1 MSKAL
6 LIKSVNYKIQELGRT
21 LLGPLLRSSGG
32 SGALALPLSTLFWV
46 GVVSSLASDSESV
59 AIPVLRLRG
68 SLGTGGMGF
77 SVGDLS
83 VGERIR

>member
-6 LIKSVNYKIQELGRT
+6 LIKSVNYKIRELGRT

-32 SGALALPLSTLFWV
+32 SGALALPLSTLFRV
-46 GVVSSLASDSESV
+46 GVASSLASDSESV

-83 VGERIR
+83 VGERIQ